1 MLSGSR
7 SAWRVVATAHGLS
20 ALLSVV
26 AGFVPGDWFL
36 SLHFQ
41 TFLYLV
47 IFTMPDTV
55 NLPFWVLGVLDC
67 KRGLGLL
74 LKALFL
80 AVSSLRCRVRT
91 PLAMLRLL
99 VAVPAAALGLGVCAQ
114 QLWLTASVPHGTRNL
129 LDQGSNL
136 RPLSWHVDP

>member
-36 SLHFQ
+36 LHFQ

-47 IFTMPDTV
+47 VFTMPDIV

-67 KRGLGLL
+67 KLVWVSSSR
-74 LKALFL
+74 L

-91 PLAMLRLL
+91 PLAVLRLL

-114 QLWLTASVPHGTRNL
+114 QLWLTASVPHGTWNL

>member
-47 IFTMPDTV
+47 VFTMPDIV
-55 NLPFWVLGVLDC
+55 NLPLWVLGVLDC
-67 KRGLGLL
+67 KLVW
-74 LKALFL
+74 
-80 AVSSLRCRVRT
+80 VSSSRLYFW
-91 PLAMLRLL
+91 PSLAF
-99 VAVPAAALGLGVCAQ
+99 AAACGL
-114 QLWLTASVPHGTRNL
+114 P
-129 LDQGSNL
+129 
-136 RPLSWHVDP
+136 